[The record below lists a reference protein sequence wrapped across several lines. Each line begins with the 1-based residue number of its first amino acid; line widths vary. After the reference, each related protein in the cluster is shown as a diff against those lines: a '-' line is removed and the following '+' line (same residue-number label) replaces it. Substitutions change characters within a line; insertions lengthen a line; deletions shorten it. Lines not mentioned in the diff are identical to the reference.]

1 MPPRSDSDLVLAA
14 LADGSEAASA
24 RDEIIHRYHG
34 KIYAFLFKLTGKRED
49 AEDLTQDTLLLALRK
64 LKTFKA
70 GHQLLPWLFTIA
82 RRTAISQWRKSKPS
96 VTLLDSDHP
105 STESDRPHDAIA
117 LWKIAKKSLN
127 PNEFTALWMHYQE
140 GLPLKEVARILGKT
154 APHAKVILFRARKR
168 LGNELLS
175 TGEAW
180 LPGQTVNLTSP

>member
-1 MPPRSDSDLVLAA
+1 MPRSDSISFSPLLQTGAR
-14 LADGSEAASA
+14 LFSA
-24 RDEIIHRYHG
+24 RRIHRYHG

-127 PNEFTALWMHYQE
+127 PNEFTALWMHYRKASAQ
-140 GLPLKEVARILGKT
+140 GVARVLGKT
-154 APHAKVILFRARKR
+154 APRQSHPFRARKDSVTNYFHR
-168 LGNELLS
+168 RAS
-175 TGEAW
+175 
-180 LPGQTVNLTSP
+180 PGQTVNLTSP